1 MIKLN
6 LITSNEAEKLI
17 KEYLENNV
25 SEELAIKIN
34 NGVAITKDNKTL
46 INKKDLKCF
55 MNYANQEA
63 RKLAEKGA
71 NYACIEHTTVF
82 GWAIHY
88 FEEDSI
94 EGKLFNE
101 DGTESKTITKTNIPT
116 PPVKVVAKP
125 KEENKQATLFDL
137 MNLTPET
144 QDTNQS
150 KTIEPPKEK
159 VQSPTD
165 NFDKELEEEP
175 IEFDDIEDNN
185 DDFTEEEFDKALDSV
200 AEEIQ
205 ATKSYQIDKETGEVL
220 QTIKTFD
227 KETMKMLYT
236 ILDGKL
242 EAK

>member
-1 MIKLN
+1 MIELN
-6 LITSNEAEKLI
+6 LITNNEAEKLI

-25 SEELAIKIN
+25 SEELANKIN
-34 NGVAITKDNKTL
+34 NGVPITKDNKNL
-46 INKKDLKCF
+46 ISKKDLKGF
-55 MNYANQEA
+55 MNYANEEA

-101 DGTESKTITKTNIPT
+101 DGTEYKPVIKTNKTT
-116 PPVKVVAKP
+116 PSTKVVTKP

-137 MNLTPET
+137 MDLTPET
-144 QDTNQS
+144 KEEIQ
-150 KTIEPPKEK
+150 EK
-159 VQSPTD
+159 VEEPKPTE
-165 NFDKELEEEP
+165 NIVIEEEP

-200 AEEIQ
+200 AEEMK
-205 ATKSYQIDKETGEVL
+205 AKKDYQIDKETGEVL
-220 QTIKTFD
+220 QPINTFD

-236 ILDGKL
+236 ILDGKITI
-242 EAK
+242 K

>member
-1 MIKLN
+1 MAN
-6 LITSNEAEKLI
+6 CSAERWL
-17 KEYLENNV
+17 V
-25 SEELAIKIN
+25 TA
-34 NGVAITKDNKTL
+34 
-46 INKKDLKCF
+46 
-55 MNYANQEA
+55 
-63 RKLAEKGA
+63 
-71 NYACIEHTTVF
+71 
-82 GWAIHY
+82 
-88 FEEDSI
+88 
-94 EGKLFNE
+94 
-101 DGTESKTITKTNIPT
+101 
-116 PPVKVVAKP
+116 
-125 KEENKQATLFDL
+125 
-137 MNLTPET
+137 

>member
-1 MIKLN
+1 MVELK
-6 LITSNEAEKLI
+6 ITANNEAEKLI

-25 SEELAIKIN
+25 SEELANKIN
-34 NGVAITKDNKTL
+34 NGVPITKDSKNL
-46 INKKDLKCF
+46 ISKKDLKGF
-55 MNYANQEA
+55 MNYANEEA

-101 DGTESKTITKTNIPT
+101 DGTEYKPVIKTSKPT
-116 PPVKVVAKP
+116 PSVKVVAKP

-137 MNLTPET
+137 MDLTPET
-144 QDTNQS
+144 
-150 KTIEPPKEK
+150 KEPPKEE
-159 VQSPTD
+159 VQPKQID
-165 NFDKELEEEP
+165 IELEEEP
-175 IEFDDIEDNN
+175 VEFDDIEDNN

-200 AEEIQ
+200 AEEMK
-205 ATKSYQIDKETGEVL
+205 ADKNYQIDKETGEIL
-220 QTIKTFD
+220 QPINTFD

-236 ILDGKL
+236 ILDGKITI
-242 EAK
+242 K